1 MRTIAIPR
9 PSVQIFSRI
18 KGNFIPYALT
28 GFLLFLII
36 IPLARLLLSSFQLG
50 HPAIPE
56 GWTLENYHTAYS
68 MPLFY
73 KALGT
78 TIVISAIGTLFT
90 LGIAV
95 MFAFLIERTDMPL
108 RNLAWSLILIPM
120 AIPGVLF
127 ALGWALLLSP
137 KTGVLNMMIRSGLDV
152 LGIPVDAGPL
162 NIYCVGGLTFLDS
175 PRGVTSV
182 FLMVVR

>member
-9 PSVQIFSRI
+9 PNIAILSRI

-56 GWTLENYHTAYS
+56 GWTLQNYMTAYS

-73 KALGT
+73 QALGT
-78 TIVISAIGTLFT
+78 TIVISAVGTLLT
-90 LGIAV
+90 VGISV
-95 MFAFLIERTDMPL
+95 GFAWLIERTDMPL
-108 RNLAWSLILIPM
+108 RNLAWALILIPM

-137 KTGVLNMMIRSGLDV
+137 KTGALNLLLRSGLDV
-152 LGIPVDAGPL
+152 FGIQADTGPL
-162 NIYCVGGLTFLDS
+162 NI
-175 PRGVTSV
+175 
-182 FLMVVR
+182 